1 MPTETTHESPPCA
14 AGVAAAT
21 LSAWCDAQLTPDAQA
36 RLRAH
41 VADCAACQQRLA
53 QFDLTAQMLLAQR
66 ELEPGDRI
74 VSGVRA
80 RAAQLAEQPA
90 WRRRLGALPPLAP
103 PVWLPGWR
111 RACSADGNR
120 AASTDGAAT
129 RTRAPRRPARRRVWG
144 GLGAVASV
152 AAVLLL
158 FVYVFHALSLGAQRQ
173 GHGHPTPTG
182 IAHEATATPTTG
194 ALTPTFPPS
203 SPVVDAQ
210 TAWGA
215 SAIVANVSTTL
226 DRTHVFEA
234 SSPSTDGRSLL
245 GYELTLDASGAV
257 LTTTQAQAGIFD
269 ITSRSFSPIGVADN
283 PNYPA
288 TCCQD
293 DGRFLVAA
301 DSSAPGATCG
311 VCNIRLWSYDLTT
324 GHLRTVAVGGDFG
337 GVGIQNYTL
346 SNGYLVIGYGS
357 TIVVADLATGSIG
370 PLSGLSANYGYQLL
384 GFTWP
389 YIVYAQQTPSAPTIH
404 AYDLAT
410 GQGRVIPQ
418 LLAPYFGLGSDA
430 NTNFQGMALVGDTV
444 FYSLIDTQNYN
455 LTTLYELDHFMD
467 GSSQA
472 HTLANLYTGPAIQ
485 GANSRAIVLKVGVWD
500 LAQHRFV
507 NGPIIGTGGQIQ
519 IGESDP
525 VGLNGQY
532 LIFINPLNA
541 IPSGAVLADYEKVT
555 VYDTSQLPVQ

>member
-1 MPTETTHESPPCA
+1 MPTETTYDQFRCA
-14 AGVAAAT
+14 EGIDTAT
-21 LSAWCDAQLTPDAQA
+21 LSAWRDAQLTPEAWA

-41 VADCAACQQRLA
+41 VADCAACQRRLA
-53 QFDLTAQMLLAQR
+53 QFDGVAYALATQR

-74 VSGVRA
+74 VAGVRA
-80 RAAQLAEQPA
+80 RTAQLAEQSA
-90 WRRRLGALPPLAP
+90 WRRQVGAHAPLALPI
-103 PVWLPGWR
+103 WLPGWR
-111 RACSADGNR
+111 RAYDANANGDGSSRARDPRR
-120 AASTDGAAT
+120 AARG
-129 RTRAPRRPARRRVWG
+129 RVWG

-158 FVYVFHALSLGAQRQ
+158 FVYVFHALSLGAQSQ
-173 GHGHPTPTG
+173 GRGHPTPTG
-182 IAHEATATPTTG
+182 IAHEATATPTTVT
-194 ALTPTFPPS
+194 LTPTFPPS
-203 SPVVDAQ
+203 SPTTDAQ
-210 TAWGA
+210 TAWGS

-226 DRTHVFEA
+226 DSTHVFEA

-257 LTTTQAQAGIFD
+257 LTTTQAQAGAFD
-269 ITSRSFSPIGVADN
+269 LASRSFSPIGVADN

-324 GHLRTVAVGGDFG
+324 GHLRQVATGGDFG
-337 GVGIQNYTL
+337 GAGIQNYTL

-357 TIVVADLATGSIG
+357 TLVVANLATGNIG
-370 PLSGLSANYGYQLL
+370 PLSGLPANYGYQLL
-384 GFTWP
+384 AFTWP

-410 GQGRVIPQ
+410 GQDRVIPQ

-444 FYSLIDTQNYN
+444 FYSVLDTQNYN
-455 LTTLYELDHFMD
+455 ITTLYELDHFLD

-472 HTLANLYTGPAIQ
+472 HTLAKLYTGPHIQ
-485 GANSRAIVLKVGVWD
+485 GANSRVIVLTVGVWD

-525 VGLNGQY
+525 VGLNSQY
-532 LIFINPLNA
+532 LIYITPLNA
-541 IPSGAVLADYEKVT
+541 IPSGVVLADYEKVT